1 MPTDKV
7 RTLDVAALKAFS
19 HPLRMRLYDLLKD
32 GGPATASMLARA
44 IGESTGQTSY
54 HLRQLERHGLITE
67 DTGRGTGRE
76 RWWQPVG
83 FRFDAETEETRLAGQ
98 AALQH
103 WSHATAAHLT
113 AWAARQSVED
123 VRWVRNTVHSESTV
137 AMTREELSALSEEL
151 TELITRHVDA
161 AKAAS
166 ASGEASDRRTIKV
179 YGLAFPLPLPPAAP
193 PDASA

>member
-83 FRFDAETEETRLAGQ
+83 FRFDAETEDC
-98 AALQH
+98 
-103 WSHATAAHLT
+103 S
-113 AWAARQSVED
+113 S
-123 VRWVRNTVHSESTV
+123 
-137 AMTREELSALSEEL
+137 
-151 TELITRHVDA
+151 
-161 AKAAS
+161 
-166 ASGEASDRRTIKV
+166 SGSSLKPSWN
-179 YGLAFPLPLPPAAP
+179 L
-193 PDASA
+193 